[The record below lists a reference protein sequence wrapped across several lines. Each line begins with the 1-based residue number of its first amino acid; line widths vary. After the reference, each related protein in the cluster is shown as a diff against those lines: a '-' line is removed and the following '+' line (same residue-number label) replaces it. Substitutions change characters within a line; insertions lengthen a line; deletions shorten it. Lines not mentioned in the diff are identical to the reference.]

1 MPFIQSA
8 CNKIASV
15 ISIKTDTSLARVNFT
30 IHTYRLLCNRMCA
43 IPFQLI
49 LSIIPLCLFR
59 FMLFLTFSNDN
70 ACVVVCI
77 FLCLPF
83 VNMSFRIIIR
93 RLIQCV
99 WVCAAHLQCTKEN
112 LLADQLYWC
121 HNLLSRTFHCTL
133 FYFAL
138 ICQRDSW

>member
-83 VNMSFRIIIR
+83 VNMSSRIIISR
-93 RLIQCV
+93 FIQCV
-99 WVCAAHLQCTKEN
+99 CMSH
-112 LLADQLYWC
+112 
-121 HNLLSRTFHCTL
+121 
-133 FYFAL
+133 
-138 ICQRDSW
+138 ICNAQKRICWQISYTDVTTYYLVHFIVHSFILH